1 MAFLSSLTQIAGD
14 LKKPLVED
22 FKNAF
27 FKLVVGTL
35 SVPIDLPG
43 TNYRCGIQ
51 VKYSISTLKGKSD

>member
-1 MAFLSSLTQIAGD
+1 MAFLSSLTQIAGN
-14 LKKPLVED
+14 LRKPFVEE
-22 FKNAF
+22 FKTAF

-51 VKYSISTLKGKSD
+51 VKILDSTSIRI

>member
-1 MAFLSSLTQIAGD
+1 MAFLSSLSQIAGD
-14 LKKPLVED
+14 LRKPLVEE
-22 FKNAF
+22 FKNEF

-51 VKYSISTLKGKSD
+51 VKSLILTFQRNLN